1 MVGHSAG
8 STPRA
13 SNQKDGLPRRLT
25 TVACPNCGSTATHNV
40 GVVTGSSPA
49 YCNQCKKGFR
59 IYMKQGRLDQ
69 VKKG

>member
-1 MVGHSAG
+1 MTNGFEPLRKKEFSM
-8 STPRA
+8 S
-13 SNQKDGLPRRLT
+13 SKQ

-40 GVVTGSSPA
+40 GVVAGSSPA

-69 VKKG
+69 VKKS

>member
-1 MVGHSAG
+1 MS
-8 STPRA
+8 SK
-13 SNQKDGLPRRLT
+13 Q

-59 IYMKQGRLDQ
+59 IYMKQDRLDQ
-69 VKKG
+69 VKKS